1 MPLASVLL
9 VAISLSCLA
18 AAQEKQPLIAN
29 SDAKI
34 NAPDFRM
41 RAATPSE
48 PWRII
53 PKNHEDDA
61 SIIHDG
67 DIGPDGIIV
76 SPRGRADADTICYTL
91 RAYIVARD
99 SKHSDSTH
107 PVGYSTCHPA
117 SRYRLKTAD
126 AHLSKISQ

>member
-18 AAQEKQPLIAN
+18 AAQEKQSLIAN

-34 NAPDFRM
+34 NAPDFPT
-41 RAATPSE
+41 RAANPSE

-53 PKNHEDDA
+53 PKKHEDDA

-126 AHLSKISQ
+126 AHLSKISR